1 MLSEMKLATR
11 RTTVNGTQGQVVPM
25 TLPARDTRR
34 GSRTVRILFL
44 LNPGIHRNRVLWA
57 MIISDRG
64 GRKMTRTTA
73 LLVLLVAAALEAG
86 GDAIVRIGLQANVL
100 WQRAAMFAL
109 GAIVL
114 FAYGWTVNA
123 PPWDFG
129 KLIGV
134 YIVFFFLIAQLISW
148 LIFKH
153 TPSLAVLIG
162 GTLIVAG
169 GVVISTAKA

>member
-1 MLSEMKLATR
+1 
-11 RTTVNGTQGQVVPM
+11 
-25 TLPARDTRR
+25 
-34 GSRTVRILFL
+34 
-44 LNPGIHRNRVLWA
+44 
-57 MIISDRG
+57 MIIAGQG

-86 GDAIVRIGLQANVL
+86 GDALVRVGLQANVL
-100 WQRAAMFAL
+100 WQRAAIFAL
-109 GAIVL
+109 GSIVL

-134 YIVFFFLIAQLISW
+134 YIVFFFLIAQVISW

-153 TPSLAVLIG
+153 PPSLAVLVG

-169 GVVISTAKA
+169 GVIISTAKA

>member
-1 MLSEMKLATR
+1 
-11 RTTVNGTQGQVVPM
+11 
-25 TLPARDTRR
+25 LPTKE
-34 GSRTVRILFL
+34 VE
-44 LNPGIHRNRVLWA
+44 N
-57 MIISDRG
+57 
-64 GRKMTRTTA
+64 MTRTAA
-73 LLVLLVAAALEAG
+73 LLVLLVAATLEAG
-86 GDAIVRIGLQANVL
+86 GDAMVRIGLQANVL
-100 WQRAAMFAL
+100 WQRAAMFVL

-153 TPSLAVLIG
+153 TPSVAVLVG
-162 GTLIVAG
+162 GALIIAG
-169 GVVISTAKA
+169 GIVISTAKA